1 MAIPRVLLD
10 REEKYEKWALTLRTI
25 GGLLFIEAL
34 IVCQWI
40 WMGWRA
46 GSKLW
51 FWATA
56 ACGLLGLI
64 CFGAAEHQNRKAM
77 ELVKE
82 EFIDETPVSYE
93 PEHRRAA

>member
-10 REEKYEKWALTLRTI
+10 REEKYEKRALTLRTI
-25 GGLLFIEAL
+25 GGIFFIEAL
-34 IVCQWI
+34 IVCEWI

-46 GSKLW
+46 GSALW

-56 ACGLLGLI
+56 GFGLLGLI
-64 CFGAAEHQNRKAM
+64 CFGAAEYQNRKAM
-77 ELVKE
+77 EIVRE
-82 EFIDETPVSYE
+82 EFVGDTQVTYE